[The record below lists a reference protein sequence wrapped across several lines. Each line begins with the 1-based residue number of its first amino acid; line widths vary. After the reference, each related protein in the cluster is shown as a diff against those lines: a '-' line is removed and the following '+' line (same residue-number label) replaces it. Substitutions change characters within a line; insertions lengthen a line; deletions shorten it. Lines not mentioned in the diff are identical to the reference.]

1 MRCDELSTADLP
13 ASRQLEAWQSWYG
26 SVFDANPLDRDAAAF
41 VAHHKS
47 WNMPGLSLGWVS
59 APALS
64 VVRSKTLIRR
74 EPIDHWSIA
83 LGTRGVTLLDS
94 SGTQLEAPAALPF
107 VVSLGHEIRNQ
118 RGHDER
124 IQLYLARDAFFSLA
138 PILDACCMKTVT
150 SNGGRLL
157 ADYMALMMRNLPD
170 LSVEDAAR
178 LVDATRSMISACLA
192 PSLTAVGEARA
203 VINVTMMDRVRQVV
217 RRSLKSPRLGVDLIC
232 REAYASR
239 SQIYRLLQGE
249 GGVAR
254 YIQKLR
260 LAEGFAQLC
269 DGSRRDTIETIAEQ
283 LCFSDASTFARAFRR
298 EFGVSPSDVRLAA
311 QSGVAPAV
319 ALRAADHTGGTFAD
333 CLRAF

>member
-1 MRCDELSTADLP
+1 MHCDEISTADLP

-26 SVFDANPLDRDAAAF
+26 SVFDANPLDRQASSF

-47 WNMPGLSLGWVS
+47 WNVAGLSLSWVS

-83 LGTRGVTLLDS
+83 LGTQGVTHLGS
-94 SGTQLEAPAALPF
+94 SGAELDAPAALPF
-107 VVSLGHEIRNQ
+107 VVSLGQELLSE
-118 RGHDER
+118 RGPDER
-124 IQLYLARDAFFSLA
+124 IQLYLARDAFYGLA
-138 PILDACCMKTVT
+138 PVLDACCMQTVN
-150 SNGGRLL
+150 SSGGRLL

-170 LSVEDAAR
+170 LPAEDAAR
-178 LVDATRSMISACLA
+178 LVEATRSMLAACLA
-192 PSLTAVGEARA
+192 PSVANSGEARA
-203 VINVTMMDRVRQVV
+203 VINVTMMDRVRRVV
-217 RRSLKSPRLGVDLIC
+217 RRHLKSPRLGVDLIC

-239 SQIYRLLQGE
+239 SQVYRLLQGE

-260 LAEGFAQLC
+260 LSEAFAQLC
-269 DGSRRDTIETIAEQ
+269 DGARRDTIERIAEH

-298 EFGVSPSDVRLAA
+298 EFGLSPSDVRLAA
-311 QSGVAPAV
+311 QNGNTPAV
-319 ALRAADHTGGTFAD
+319 VRRADELATATFAA
-333 CLRAF
+333 CLRGF